1 MTEVEIA
8 GGALIVRVK
17 GLHKIWAFKSGLEV
31 PLRHVLGDALY
42 TDVDLGPGLIRIFG
56 TGIPGV
62 IGAGT
67 HLRRG
72 EWEFWDVMNRNNAIV
87 VELTDERYSRLVI
100 EVEDPD
106 SAVELIRRAIGWR

>member
-1 MTEVEIA
+1 LTEVEIT
-8 GGALIVRVK
+8 GNILVVRIK
-17 GLHKIWAFKSGLEV
+17 GLHKIWAFRSSLEI
-31 PLRHVLGDALY
+31 PLRHVVGAALY

-62 IGAGT
+62 IGAGL

-72 EWEFWDVMNRNNAIV
+72 EWEFWDVMNKDNAIV

-100 EVEDPD
+100 EVADPD
-106 SAVELIRRAIGWR
+106 SVIGLIRRAIGSR